1 MECAFFDRIYMARDF
16 YEMLGVS
23 KNASEAELKRAYRK
37 LAMQWHPDRNKTAE
51 ATEKFKE
58 INKAYEVLS
67 DPKKKEVYDQYGE
80 SAFAPGGAGRSYGGQ
95 TQSGGYGPF
104 SYSYSSTGGGSPFEG
119 VDFGGFTDP
128 FDIFEQFFGGGASS
142 SRRTGRQRTVYSLT
156 IDFMEA
162 VKGAEKTVEING
174 KRQKLKIPAGIG
186 DGSRVRFEDY
196 DVVFQVKPDSR
207 FKREDYDLISDLEIS
222 FAQSALGDVISV
234 PTIDGPLSLK
244 IQPGTQPGS
253 FVRLRGKGVSHVQG
267 SGRGDQYVRIKITIP
282 TKLTTRQ
289 RELLSEFE
297 EESKKKKGWF

>member
-1 MECAFFDRIYMARDF
+1 MSDF
-16 YEMLGVS
+16 YELLGVS
-23 KNASEAELKRAYRK
+23 KNASEAEFKRAYRK

-80 SAFAPGGAGRSYGGQ
+80 SAFSPGGVGRSYGGQ
-95 TQSGGYGPF
+95 TQSGSYGPF
-104 SYSYSSTGGGSPFEG
+104 SYSYSTSGGGSPFEG

-128 FDIFEQFFGGGASS
+128 FDIFEQFFGGGVSS
-142 SRRTGRQRTVYSLT
+142 SRRSGRQRTVYSLN

-186 DGSRVRFEDY
+186 EGSRVRFEDY
-196 DVVFQVKPDSR
+196 DVVFRVKPDSR
-207 FKREDYDLISDLEIS
+207 FKREEYDLISDVEIG
-222 FAQSALGDVISV
+222 FAQAALGDVISV

-253 FVRLRGKGVSHVQG
+253 FVRLRGKGVPHVHG
-267 SGRGDQYVRIKITIP
+267 NGRGDQYIRVKITVP
-282 TKLTTRQ
+282 TKLTNRQ
-289 RELLSEFE
+289 KEILAEFE
-297 EESKKKKGWF
+297 EENKKKKGWF

>member
-1 MECAFFDRIYMARDF
+1 MAQDF
-16 YEMLGVS
+16 YAMLGVS

-104 SYSYSSTGGGSPFEG
+104 SYSYSSTGDGSPFEG

-142 SRRTGRQRTVYSLT
+142 SRRSGRQRTVYSLT

-253 FVRLRGKGVSHVQG
+253 FVRLRGKGVPHVQG